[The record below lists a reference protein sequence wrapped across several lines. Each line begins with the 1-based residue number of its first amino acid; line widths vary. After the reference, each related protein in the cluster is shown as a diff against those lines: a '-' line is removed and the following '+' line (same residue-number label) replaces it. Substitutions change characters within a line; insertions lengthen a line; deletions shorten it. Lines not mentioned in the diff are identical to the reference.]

1 LGGVRVRAGVL
12 KKREEIIAVVGL
24 WRREVTSTTAVHG
37 GDDEVAVSVVVV
49 GV

>member
-1 LGGVRVRAGVL
+1 MRVRAGFL
-12 KKREEIIAVVGL
+12 KKREKKIAAVGL

-49 GV
+49 V